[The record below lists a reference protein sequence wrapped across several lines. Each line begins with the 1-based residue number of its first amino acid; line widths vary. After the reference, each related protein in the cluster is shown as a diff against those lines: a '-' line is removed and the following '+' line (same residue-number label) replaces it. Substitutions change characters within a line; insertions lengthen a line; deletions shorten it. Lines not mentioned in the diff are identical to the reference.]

1 MADTISPNMGL
12 VIPGVGTEP
21 SPTWATDLNSSLT
34 IVDAH
39 NHTPGSGVQIPPSGL
54 NINSDLTFNNNNQT
68 MLRSSRYAVQAS
80 PLAGALDLGCVY
92 VSGVDLYFNDENGNQ
107 IQITKAGG
115 IAGTSGSI
123 ANLTSP
129 ASASY
134 VSGTSTFVWQSA
146 ANTAANMDNGS
157 VTIRKL
163 TASSPGI
170 TLAPPSSLSSNYT
183 LTLPPAPPS
192 VNSVLVMDNSGNVT
206 TTAVPDSLTVTNGIT
221 STSGNI
227 VATVGN
233 VDAGGDVNAAGSMTA
248 TGNVNA
254 SFVIAANNVN
264 AGANVNAQLVNTSL
278 GVNPGGSSN
287 AQLTSGS
294 VNQVNV
300 VSSANSSSFG
310 IATSALAPSLI
321 IVGRVNGSGTAVMG
335 SAFTSVRNGVGN
347 YTVSYTVGATFTTT
361 FPAVTC
367 TIDQSISPTIAITC
381 YITTSNQFAFTLQTV
396 NSAAAA
402 VDSGFSFIAVGVRI

>member
-1 MADTISPNMGL
+1 MGL

-34 IVDAH
+34 ILDAH

-183 LTLPPAPPS
+183 LTLPPAPSS
-192 VNSVLVMDNSGNVT
+192 VNSVLLMENSGNVT

-221 STSGNI
+221 ANTLTTTGDINASDVVAVNNINAGVFLRAGSAVYPSGASNSSIFADTENLYVQTGAGTKVVVASPDIVTSSITAGTVNQSATILAGAGFTASVFSSGTGNTVILITFSTSFLSTPVIMTGGAV
-227 VATVGN
+227 VASGAVIGSTGVSG
-233 VDAGGDVNAAGSMTA
+233 VIAGS
-248 TGNVNA
+248 
-254 SFVIAANNVN
+254 
-264 AGANVNAQLVNTSL
+264 
-278 GVNPGGSSN
+278 
-287 AQLTSGS
+287 
-294 VNQVNV
+294 
-300 VSSANSSSFG
+300 VSSSSFK
-310 IATSALAPSLI
+310 LV
-321 IVGRVNGSGTAVMG
+321 VGGSGGGGSTA
-335 SAFTSVRNGVGN
+335 A
-347 YTVSYTVGATFTTT
+347 
-361 FPAVTC
+361 
-367 TIDQSISPTIAITC
+367 
-381 YITTSNQFAFTLQTV
+381 
-396 NSAAAA
+396 
-402 VDSGFSFIAVGVRI
+402 SFIAVGERA